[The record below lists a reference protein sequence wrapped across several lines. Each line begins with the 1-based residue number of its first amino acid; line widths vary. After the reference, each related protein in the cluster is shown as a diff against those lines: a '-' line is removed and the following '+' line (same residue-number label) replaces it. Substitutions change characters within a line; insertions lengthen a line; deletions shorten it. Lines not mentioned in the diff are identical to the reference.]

1 LTAGLQPADALARQR
16 TGPRMHRFARI
27 MIMMG
32 ACLIAAPVLAQQA
45 PLSPI
50 FRTTPNT
57 SEPAAASNAVAV
69 APVPPATKPAP
80 TVARWDDP
88 AVATAEIPPAV
99 TTAPP
104 PTAAPPRTVKRQKR
118 PTLEPPYEEA
128 AAQLPAAKSQ
138 KRAAAPRRYARR
150 HHVRRY
156 ARYYG
161 PWNYGYATAAVTG
174 WGGGRFGPSPYS
186 SNTQ

>member
-1 LTAGLQPADALARQR
+1 MLSRVEGRDPE
-16 TGPRMHRFARI
+16 MHRFARI

-50 FRTTPNT
+50 FRITPNT
-57 SEPAAASNAVAV
+57 SEPVTASKAVAV

-88 AVATAEIPPAV
+88 AVATAEIPPPVVA
-99 TTAPP
+99 APA

-118 PTLEPPYEEA
+118 PTVQPQSEEA
-128 AAQLPAAKSQ
+128 AAQ
-138 KRAAAPRRYARR
+138 
-150 HHVRRY
+150 
-156 ARYYG
+156 
-161 PWNYGYATAAVTG
+161 
-174 WGGGRFGPSPYS
+174 
-186 SNTQ
+186 